1 MRRKVMVVLAL
12 GAALAVGVAAIAGA
26 ASTKIRAGNLVLT
39 FGGTSIPSKLPRRHY
54 APAKTLIFGKIA
66 TSDGTHPSAMRESV
80 VDIDKK
86 LRVAPRGLLVC
97 KPGRLEARDTSAA
110 RRVCGKTKIGSGIAH
125 AEIAFP
131 EQKPIKVTSPI
142 TVFNGGGNARRSK
155 ILIHTFITV
164 PAPTAIVTDVTI
176 RKRGSGIHA
185 VAKIPVIAGGSG
197 SVLDFRFKLGRTFR
211 FRGHKKPWAM
221 ARCPDGVF
229 RVKTPKTV
237 FRNEAQVP
245 DVAGQT
251 VLRGGLAVPCKPGR
265 G

>member
-1 MRRKVMVVLAL
+1 MVVLAL
-12 GAALAVGVAAIAGA
+12 SAALAVGAAAIANA
-26 ASTKIRAGNLVLT
+26 AATRIRAGNLVLT
-39 FGGTSIPSKLPRRHY
+39 FGGAAIPKKLPRHHY
-54 APAKTLIFGKIA
+54 APAKTLIFGKVA
-66 TSDGTHPSAMRESV
+66 TSDGTHPSALRESV
-80 VDIDKK
+80 VDIDKDV
-86 LRVAPRGLLVC
+86 RVDPRGLPVC
-97 KPGRLEARDTSAA
+97 KPGQLTARNTKKAIQ
-110 RRVCGKTKIGSGIAH
+110 VCGKSRIGSGIAH

-131 EQKPIKVTSPI
+131 EQKPIEVTSPI

-155 ILIHTFITV
+155 VLIHTFITIPV
-164 PAPTAIVTDVTI
+164 PAAIVTQVTL

-185 VAKIPVIAGGSG
+185 IAKIPVIAGGSG

-211 FRGHKKPWAM
+211 FRGQKRSWAM

-237 FRNEAQVP
+237 FKNEAKVEGVSP
-245 DVAGQT
+245 QT

>member
-1 MRRKVMVVLAL
+1 MRRKAMVVLAL
-12 GAALAVGVAAIAGA
+12 SAALALGAAAIAGA
-26 ASTKIRAGNLVLT
+26 AATRIRAGNLVLT
-39 FGGTSIPSKLPRRHY
+39 FGGTSIPKKLPRHHY

-80 VDIDKK
+80 VDIDKDV
-86 LRVAPRGLLVC
+86 RVDPRGLPVC
-97 KPGRLEARDTSAA
+97 KAGQLEARDTRAA
-110 RRVCGKTKIGSGIAH
+110 RRVCGKTIIGSGLAH

-131 EQKPIKVTSPI
+131 EQAPIKVTSPI

-164 PAPTAIVTDVTI
+164 PAPTAIVTQVAI
-176 RKRGSGIHA
+176 KKKGSGVHA
-185 VAKIPVIAGGSG
+185 IAKIPVIAGGSG

-211 FRGHKKPWAM
+211 FRGHKRSWAM

-229 RVKTPKTV
+229 KVKTPKTV
-237 FRNEAQVP
+237 FRNEARVP
-245 DVAGQT
+245 GVASQT
-251 VLRGGLAVPCKPGR
+251 VLHGGLAVPCKPGR